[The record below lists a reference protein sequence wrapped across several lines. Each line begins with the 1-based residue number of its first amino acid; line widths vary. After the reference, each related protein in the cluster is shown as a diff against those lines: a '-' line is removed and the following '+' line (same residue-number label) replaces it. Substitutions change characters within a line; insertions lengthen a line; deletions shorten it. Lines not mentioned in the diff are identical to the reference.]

1 MKHLNK
7 IFESKDETLLDSL
20 KEYIKDVDKN
30 WNYIT
35 SPDLKKSLDKDP
47 KKYFLLDIRK
57 PEDYK
62 KGHIKGT
69 KNIFWKDLLNR
80 LDELP
85 TDKTIVIICYVGH
98 TASQMLISLRLLGYR
113 AIALKFGMGISPIEG
128 IPVAGWVDYGFPIQK

>member
-1 MKHLNK
+1 M
-7 IFESKDETLLDSL
+7 
-20 KEYIKDVDKN
+20 
-30 WNYIT
+30 
-35 SPDLKKSLDKDP
+35 
-47 KKYFLLDIRK
+47 DIRK